1 MSDRS
6 DRKVVV
12 ASGVP
17 EPHAASYSHAIRSG
31 QFIFCTG
38 QVGETLDGNVR
49 GDAYEQAKQALANLD
64 TVLQSEGAS
73 LDDAVKLADA
83 LQADRGAGT
92 RGRVARLRLKPRPRL
107 AEPHSAP
114 RPVRRCMTAV
124 LGRITVVTPS
134 SPLSTSGIIYLSCQV
149 GEPLAAPAGARR
161 PGQGCA
167 ASSARTRPAAAAV
180 PAGRPATAAVRP
192 GSPAGLHLVQGF
204 QEAGEHLR
212 VDVGD
217 IAGEVPRQS
226 GQAAKPGSSTPA
238 SPTTHAPRSCLARR
252 ISTAS
257 AALRNAKPVVSS
269 SRMVR
274 SSSSGIGRA
283 GSSGWTSRPSTASGS
298 GPVTRR
304 RNEHSSVSRND
315 EPASTAG
322 SSLPGV
328 QFGAVGDTRRSTK
341 TKQKCQRATAVGG
354 LNSCWQRT
362 TFGCH
367 GL

>member
-1 MSDRS
+1 MN

-73 LDDAVKLADA
+73 LDDAVKLA
-83 LQADRGAGT
+83 
-92 RGRVARLRLKPRPRL
+92 
-107 AEPHSAP
+107 EPNSAP

-149 GEPLAAPAGARR
+149 GEPLAAPADALR